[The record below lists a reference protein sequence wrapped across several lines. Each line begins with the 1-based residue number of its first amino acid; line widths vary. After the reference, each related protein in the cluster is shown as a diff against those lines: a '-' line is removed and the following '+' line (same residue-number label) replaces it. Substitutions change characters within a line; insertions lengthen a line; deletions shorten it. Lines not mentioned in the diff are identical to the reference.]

1 MGSRSGD
8 AGLVTETMDAALL
21 DAATLDAAT
30 LDAGTLITEAPGAQD
45 ASWRSLI
52 LFISIAIFPKYKILS
67 RWVQQKRKEKK
78 RLLEIC
84 GPRHRKAEEIYP
96 AGKLL

>member
-1 MGSRSGD
+1 MESRSGD

-45 ASWRSLI
+45 APWRSLI
-52 LFISIAIFPKYKILS
+52 LFIRIAIFPKYKIL
-67 RWVQQKRKEKK
+67 WT
-78 RLLEIC
+78 
-84 GPRHRKAEEIYP
+84 
-96 AGKLL
+96 